1 MVGARLRR
9 ESFRRTTK
17 GTMKNYPPRKNKGK
31 KKIVVDVMKDGW
43 RYYCSFDFYYN
54 PAFIITEEELTQ
66 AALQRFPTLKNE
78 YFTLAF
84 LKS

>member
-1 MVGARLRR
+1 MN
-9 ESFRRTTK
+9 
-17 GTMKNYPPRKNKGK
+17 NYPPRKNKGK

-43 RYYCSFDFYYN
+43 RYYGSFDFYYN

-66 AALQRFPTLKNE
+66 AALQRFPTLRNE

-84 LKS
+84 